1 MAHSIEA
8 RVPMLDHPLVEL
20 SFSLSGDDLI
30 QSGVTKA
37 VLRRALSDLLP
48 PSVASRTD
56 KLGFVT
62 PLDHWWSSGLGRF
75 AREVFQSPTT
85 RSRGLVNADECLR
98 LLDNPARGNSGAFA
112 LWRALNVELW
122 ADVFLRETQLV

>member
-8 RVPMLDHPLVEL
+8 RVPMLDHRLVEL
-20 SFSLSGDDLI
+20 SFRLSGDDLI

-37 VLRRALSDLLP
+37 VLRHALSDLLP

-62 PLDHWWSSGLGRF
+62 PLDQWWSSGLGRF
-75 AREVFQSPTT
+75 AREVFQSPST
-85 RSRGLVNADECLR
+85 RSRGLVNADECIR
-98 LLDNPARGNSGAFA
+98 LLDNTARGNAGAFA